1 MPRLAGAGSRC
12 HNKSNTLRQQ
22 QQQLADILVQVPPN
36 ICVACCRVAGGGG
49 CGALIRFPIG
59 AVFSIFSPQR
69 SFVLY
74 YLTCDRCLRFRGC
87 PAELGIELSVSA
99 RMICYERKQHGQGHP
114 SAQYSYFLLQQYMSL
129 VVPCA
134 HGKLNAKHC
143 RTTPKPEAHM
153 TRQVVGKEDA
163 LWRENRK

>member
-22 QQQLADILVQVPPN
+22 QQQLAEIFVQVPPN
-36 ICVACCRVAGGGG
+36 NCVAAVWLVVVAVPLGYITRFF
-49 CGALIRFPIG
+49 GAL
-59 AVFSIFSPQR
+59 FSIFSPQR

-99 RMICYERKQHGQGHP
+99 RMICYERKQHGQGQP
-114 SAQYSYFLLQQYMSL
+114 SAQYSYFLLQQYTRRHSSSKTL
-129 VVPCA
+129 LDEYVLRLYFQYRPA
-134 HGKLNAKHC
+134 
-143 RTTPKPEAHM
+143 RTIG
-153 TRQVVGKEDA
+153 TRYV
-163 LWRENRK
+163 